1 MIFLACRLCKLRF
14 CPTKLS
20 KKANFDL
27 HRQDAILLK
36 NRNTAPKGGGV
47 AIYGAKYQTF
57 IFPDHSKS
65 LMNRPPMTVRF
76 WKWMWSAPMVS
87 YQSVMG
93 TRWRVKW

>member
-1 MIFLACRLCKLRF
+1 MIFLAYRLYKLRF
-14 CPTKLS
+14 YPTKLS

-36 NRNTAPKGGGV
+36 NRNTAPKRRRCRH
-47 AIYGAKYQTF
+47 IRWKYQTF

-65 LMNRPPMTVRF
+65 LMNKPPMTVRF

>member
-27 HRQDAILLK
+27 RRQDAILLK
-36 NRNTAPKGGGV
+36 NRNTAPKEAV
-47 AIYGAKYQTF
+47 LSRKVENQTF
-57 IFPDHSKS
+57 IFPDHSRS